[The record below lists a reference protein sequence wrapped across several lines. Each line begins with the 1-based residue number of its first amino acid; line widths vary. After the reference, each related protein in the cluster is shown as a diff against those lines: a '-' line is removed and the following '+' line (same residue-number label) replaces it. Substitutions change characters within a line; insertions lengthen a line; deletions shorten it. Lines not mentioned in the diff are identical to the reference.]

1 MCKLFAQKDGV
12 IVTDYYLFLDE
23 TIPNSSFPYF
33 SLAGF
38 FISKNDYEAKL
49 IPKMNSLKDSIF
61 SNRQIVLHEIELR
74 NACDGQYRV
83 MRNKETRE
91 LFWEN
96 LSNVFK
102 DVPLYTIGVGIEV
115 DEFKLLYHDCS
126 VNDEYSISLQI
137 IMENF
142 VHFLEKN
149 DGYGTVFVEARDS
162 VQNQRLQNKYHTL
175 KANGT
180 LFIEKNAHQ
189 SRLGTISFPLKTDNN
204 IGLQL
209 ADFVPN
215 PMARWVG
222 GRNQKLPNLFNE
234 IESKLYC
241 GGVKSTNR
249 FGFKKIP

>member
-1 MCKLFAQKDGV
+1 M
-12 IVTDYYLFLDE
+12 TDYYLFLDE

-38 FISKNDYEAKL
+38 FISKVDYETKL
-49 IPKMNSLKDSIF
+49 IPKMNEIKDKIF
-61 SNRQIVLHEIELR
+61 GSREIILHEVELR
-74 NACDGQYRV
+74 NAQDGLYKK
-83 MRNKETRE
+83 MRQRETRE
-91 LFWEN
+91 SFWSS
-96 LSNVFK
+96 LSRVFE
-102 DVPLYTIGVGIEV
+102 DVPVYTIGVGIDV
-115 DEFKLLYHDCS
+115 TEFNNLYQDCN
-126 VNDEYSISLQI
+126 VNDDYSISMQI

-149 DGYGTVFVEARDS
+149 DGYGTVFVEARDG

-180 LFIEKNAHQ
+180 LFIDKNAHQ
-189 SRLGTISFPLKTDNN
+189 DRLGTISFPLKTDNN

-215 PMARWVG
+215 PMARYVG
-222 GRNQKLPNLFNE
+222 SKTQKTPNVFSE
-234 IESKLYC
+234 IENKLYC

-249 FGFKKIP
+249 FGFKRIP

>member
-1 MCKLFAQKDGV
+1 
-12 IVTDYYLFLDE
+12 
-23 TIPNSSFPYF
+23 
-33 SLAGF
+33 
-38 FISKNDYEAKL
+38 
-49 IPKMNSLKDSIF
+49 MNSLKNSIF

-74 NACDGQYRV
+74 KANDGHYKV
-83 MRNKETRE
+83 MRDHETRKQ
-91 LFWEN
+91 FWSS
-96 LSNVFK
+96 LSSVFN
-102 DVPLYTIGVGIEV
+102 DIPLHTIGVGIEV
-115 DEFKLLYHDCS
+115 DKFKSLYHDCG

-149 DGYGTVFVEARDS
+149 NGYGTIFVEARDS

-204 IGLQL
+204 IGLQI

-222 GRNQKLPNLFNE
+222 GKNQKSPNLFSE